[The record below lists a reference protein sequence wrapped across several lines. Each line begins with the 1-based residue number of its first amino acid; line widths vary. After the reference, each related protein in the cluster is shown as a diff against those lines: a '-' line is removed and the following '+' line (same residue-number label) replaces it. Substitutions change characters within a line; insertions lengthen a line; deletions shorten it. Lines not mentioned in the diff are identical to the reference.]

1 MTKHWDTDTP
11 IYVQLYQTV
20 VSRILDGVLQEG
32 EALPSVR
39 SVAAE
44 YQLNP
49 VTISK
54 AYQLLQDEKIVEKQ
68 RGIGLFIIEGTRQKV
83 LERERTKFLS
93 DEWPKVVQQIERL
106 QLSAEQL
113 LSGAKGDRDDS
124 TN

>member
-1 MTKHWDTDTP
+1 MTRHWDTDTP

-20 VSRILDGVLQEG
+20 VKRILDGILIEG

-39 SVAAE
+39 NVAAE

-54 AYQLLQDEKIVEKQ
+54 AYQMLQDQKIVEKQ
-68 RGIGLFIIEGTRQKV
+68 RGIGLFIVEGTKEKILTR
-83 LERERTKFLS
+83 ERETFLS
-93 DEWPKVVQQIERL
+93 DEWPRILQQIERL

-113 LSGAKGDRDDS
+113 LTS
-124 TN
+124 TKEGE

>member
-20 VSRILDGVLQEG
+20 VKRILDGVLKEG

-39 SVAAE
+39 NVAAE

-54 AYQLLQDEKIVEKQ
+54 AYQMLQDQEIVEKQ
-68 RGIGLFIIEGTRQKV
+68 RGVGLFILEGTKEKI
-83 LERERTKFLS
+83 LEREREAFLTN
-93 DEWPKVVQQIERL
+93 EWPKTLQQIDRL
-106 QLSAEQL
+106 QLSVEQL
-113 LSGAKGDRDDS
+113 LLNRE
-124 TN
+124 NI